1 MYSTLLLV
9 HSVLR
14 WLVVGA
20 AIWTLVRPL
29 DKRSGLSL
37 VITLDSQVLLGLLM
51 YAAYSPI
58 TKMAIEN
65 MKVAM
70 KDRVLRFWAVEHPFA
85 MVLAVVAVHVGRVLA
100 KKAKDDASKR
110 KRMIIAVVLAIIAIC
125 VGMPWPFMPYGRPL
139 LPH

>member
-9 HSVLR
+9 HGVLR
-14 WLVVGA
+14 WLVVAA

-37 VITLDSQVLLGLLM
+37 VITLDTQVLLGLLM
-51 YAAYSPI
+51 FAVFSPI
-58 TKMAIEN
+58 TKLAMDN
-65 MKVAM
+65 MKLAM
-70 KDRVLRFWAVEHPFA
+70 KDRVLRFWVVEHPFA
-85 MVLAVVAVHVGRVLA
+85 MLLAVIAVHVGRVLA
-100 KKAKDDASKR
+100 KKAKDDAARK
-110 KRMIIAVVLAIIAIC
+110 KRMVIAVVLAIIAIA